1 MRSSSSEP
9 EAGVYRSRVLATT
22 LLIIHGLVAVALLGA
37 TTHQTLA
44 AWKAAHARP
53 ASFLGRFRSVPSASF
68 ANAVVVLYAVSTV
81 LGGIVYLYFRVDV
94 RPELERAGHW
104 HVLGFFDLKEHFA
117 AIGLALLPAYWVCW
131 RRPLADEP
139 TQIRTA
145 LTSILAFI
153 VWWGFLTGHVANN
166 IMGFGS

>member
-1 MRSSSSEP
+1 
-9 EAGVYRSRVLATT
+9 
-22 LLIIHGLVAVALLGA
+22 LVAVALLGA
-37 TTHQTLA
+37 ITHQTLA
-44 AWKAAHARP
+44 AWEAAHARP
-53 ASFLGRFRSVPSASF
+53 ASFFGRFRSVPSASF
-68 ANAVVVLYAVSTV
+68 ANAVVVLYAVSTL

-153 VWWGFLTGHVANN
+153 VWWAFLSGHVANN